1 MAHGIMKSLEVLTA
15 ETRRDGSIVPWLVLV
30 TDGRANVGLAG
41 GLGSEDA
48 RAAAGRLK
56 AEKINTLVVDTTERG
71 SATARELA
79 LVAGGEYVCMRAA
92 SGAMIAGAVRDHVI
106 D

>member
-1 MAHGIMKSLEVLTA
+1 LELLDG
-15 ETRRDGSIVPWLVLV
+15 EMRRNADTVPWLVLV

-56 AEKINTLVVDTTERG
+56 VEKINTLVVDTTERG

-79 LVAGGEYVCMRAA
+79 LVAGGEYVCLRAA
-92 SGAMIAGAVRDHVI
+92 SGAAIAGAVRQHVT